1 MVLLAAAAAVMHAA
15 WNVMVKVSA
24 DPLATNARAT
34 AISAAIITP
43 PAAVIW
49 WLAGR
54 PGMPAAAWLVLAASA
69 LAEVVY
75 FDFLSRAYRA
85 GEISV
90 VYPIARGLGPVVAVA
105 AGLLLLHERLSTGEA
120 LGVAALIA
128 GMWMVRGPGFK
139 LVPGTVPAVFTGAMI
154 GTYTVLDRV
163 GVRLVSPWLFG
174 WLLWIAIAVGLGA
187 RTRLRPLHEA
197 GIDWRVA
204 AGVGM
209 LQTATYFLILFALSI
224 APVAL
229 VSPIRESAI
238 VIVTAWGIWRLRERG
253 ELALRMAGAVV
264 IVAGIALIALA

>member
-1 MVLLAAAAAVMHAA
+1 VVLLAAAAAVMHAT

-43 PAAVIW
+43 PAALIW

-54 PGMPAAAWLVLAASA
+54 PGMPAAAWLVLVASA

-75 FDFLSRAYRA
+75 FELLSRAYRA

-90 VYPIARGLGPVVAVA
+90 VYPIARGLGPVIAVA
-105 AGLLLLHERLSTGEA
+105 AGLLLLRERLSTGEA

-139 LVPGTVPAVFTGAMI
+139 LVPGMIPAVFTGVMI
-154 GTYTVLDRV
+154 GTYTVLDRI

-174 WLLWIAIAVGLGA
+174 WLLWIAIAIGLGA
-187 RTRLRPLHEA
+187 RTRLRPHREA
-197 GIDWRVA
+197 GLDWRV

-253 ELALRMAGAVV
+253 QLALRMAGAVV
-264 IVAGIALIALA
+264 IVAGIALIAVA